1 MNEVMKPLGSTMKE
15 RQGDWLVYYEVV
27 GYKNGHNVWQV
38 KAKRWSP
45 SPTIAS
51 AIENIRR
58 DIELQYTKQLRNLYC
73 YYEG

>member
-1 MNEVMKPLGSTMKE
+1 MKEVMKPLGSTMKE

-27 GYKNGHNVWQV
+27 GYENGHNVWKV

-45 SPTIAS
+45 SPAIAS
-51 AIENIRR
+51 AIETIRR